1 MAASDFQLVG
11 PLFERIEAVTQ
22 TYVTDISSRII
33 TEITPVVSVGLTV
46 GFIAYGMLIMRG
58 AVEMPVADFL
68 QRCLRIGII
77 VSIAV
82 AGGLYQSQIADAIMA
97 APDALAQAISGNAGG
112 VSAANVIDASA
123 QKGADY
129 VSKAFEKAG
138 VFKEN
143 GLVYA
148 AIGSIAA
155 LALTAIVGVGAVF
168 LIVAKVALAIL
179 VGLGPLFILGLL
191 WQSESHRGSR
201 RLFG

>member
-1 MAASDFQLVG
+1 
-11 PLFERIEAVTQ
+11 
-22 TYVTDISSRII
+22 
-33 TEITPVVSVGLTV
+33 
-46 GFIAYGMLIMRG
+46 
-58 AVEMPVADFL
+58 

-97 APDALAQAISGNAGG
+97 APDALAQAISGNAGS
-112 VSAANVIDASA
+112 VSAANVIDDSA
-123 QKGADY
+123 KKGADY
-129 VSKAFEKAG
+129 VSKAFEKAS

-168 LIVAKVALAIL
+168 LIAAKVALAI
-179 VGLGPLFILGLL
+179 
-191 WQSESHRGSR
+191 
-201 RLFG
+201 